1 MLIRTLAAAVVAWLA
16 LPTAGAAQTLLVP
29 RALFGPGA
37 ATPPMRAAEQQ
48 AQQPVDQGVRVV
60 WNGRPSLR
68 FGRALRIDFQARFQE
83 DGRKPGDAPLLFET
97 WELHRLRAGIEG
109 EIFNRVQFSIEREL
123 YEREDPDNDD
133 EGFGKTLWKDVYVDA
148 NVSDAVQ
155 VRAGRFKIPF
165 GGDQLTGITNIDFVY
180 RSLGGTY
187 LSPSRDIGAALH
199 GQLFD
204 GVINYWAGVFK
215 HDGDNSRSRR
225 IEGGDETFAT
235 RVTIQTWN
243 QNNGPGLLEFS
254 GAFMRSAVS
263 DESVL
268 PNGLRGRT
276 AMSQH
281 VFYEPVFAKGNRSR
295 FEGDVDYMAGPFS
308 ARAEYTWLT
317 DQRLEQGFGS
327 DDLPDAR
334 ARAWYVSGTWVITG
348 ERKNRPVEP
357 NRWFGAL
364 EAAARLEQI
373 RFSGVTGDD
382 IPFRNP
388 RAITIFP
395 VANDVATVGL
405 NWYVNRWVKL
415 QVNAIREEIDD
426 IERNPILTGGAFWS
440 RVVRLH
446 LIL

>member
-1 MLIRTLAAAVVAWLA
+1 VLIRTLAVVTSVMLGLPAAA
-16 LPTAGAAQTLLVP
+16 AAQILAV
-29 RALFGPGA
+29 RGASFASDANALNVLA
-37 ATPPMRAAEQQ
+37 VQQ
-48 AQQPVDQGVRVV
+48 AQQPADQGVRFV
-60 WNGRPSLR
+60 WGEHPSLR
-68 FGRALRIDFQARFQE
+68 FGRALRLDFVGRFQE
-83 DGRKPGDAPLLFET
+83 DGRKPGDSPLLFET

-109 EIFNRVQFSIEREL
+109 EIFNRVQFSIEREF
-123 YEREDPDNDD
+123 YERENRDGDD
-133 EGFGKTLWKDVYVDA
+133 EGFSKTLWKDVYVDA
-148 NVSDAVQ
+148 NLTDALQ

-165 GGDQLTGITNIDFVY
+165 GGEQLTGISNIDFVY
-180 RSLGGTY
+180 RSLGATY

-199 GQLFD
+199 GNLFD
-204 GVINYWAGVFK
+204 DRINYWAGVFE

-225 IEGGDETFAT
+225 IEGGDETFAA
-235 RVTIQTWN
+235 RVTAQTWN

-276 AMSQH
+276 AMSQF
-281 VFYEPVFAKGNRSR
+281 VFYEPVFVKGNRSR
-295 FEGDVDYMAGPFS
+295 FEADVDYMAGPFS
-308 ARAEYTWLT
+308 ARAEYTWMT

-348 ERKNRPVEP
+348 ERKDRPVEP
-357 NRWFGAL
+357 GRWFGAL
-364 EAAARLEQI
+364 EAAARIEQI
-373 RFSGVTGDD
+373 RFSGATGDD

-426 IERNPILTGGAFWS
+426 IERNPILSGGAFWS
-440 RVVRLH
+440 RVLRLH
-446 LIL
+446 LLL